1 MNGIPDNSLRF
12 DSPSRK
18 SRQKPAGKRGY
29 ILLEVLVAMTVFA
42 IAGGVLIRS
51 LMNAYEATRTLRD
64 ITKAIYLTKTILHD
78 LELRY
83 NRRAEVQLGEFD
95 GYYPYPG
102 TSKFRWHAR
111 IEYDKQKDAYV
122 ISVRTT
128 WDDMDG
134 DTRRRRARWKREQA
148 GGITLKSMVLT
159 ARFNEDLAFGF
170 GTGGGRS
177 EVKKRGESRY
187 QTGGRGR

>member
-1 MNGIPDNSLRF
+1 MNGIPDSSFRF
-12 DSPSRK
+12 NTPASGPL
-18 SRQKPAGKRGY
+18 QKPTGKQGY

-42 IAGGVLIRS
+42 MAGGVLMRS

-64 ITKAIYLTKTILHD
+64 ITKAIYLTQTILHD

-102 TSKFRWHAR
+102 TSKFRWHAK
-111 IEYDKQKDAYV
+111 IEYDKQKDGYI

-128 WDDMDG
+128 WDDMD
-134 DTRRRRARWKREQA
+134 DNSSRRRSRWRREQA

-170 GTGGGRS
+170 GTGGRP